1 MTWLATIC
9 EAKDMKKT
17 LQKLF
22 GGVSFGALDVGFRSA
37 AGLFALILGLL
48 APMGAEG
55 YSLLQNDRI
64 LLMNNDGKMLAFV
77 SNQGYNDTDP
87 AAATYWVHTG
97 DIVPPL
103 APVKYLLAGTNH
115 VMYAKDGTKYWELEN
130 CRAGSCT
137 VVGNSGRNYIPW
149 SKTSKSI
156 TSPFAANIPATAA
169 GASTV
174 GSVILRNIAGAA
186 VYSPWYEEGIG
197 TIYFDAVN
205 SFVNATS
212 TRLVLEVATNLTE
225 EALNEGLLFSREVD
239 DYSKYDWKVCP
250 FALFTVSGGKLTEV
264 QESTTNVV
272 LASTATADGMF
283 YRMRSCLNYR
293 EPIRFRIRRENA
305 EVGAADT
312 AGLVQLDNI
321 IASYP
326 PMYARL
332 HRYGEDYDDGLSGAQ
347 VIGFLGDFDQSF
359 LSCKGGK
366 VNARAW
372 VEFVRNSGSTLESKI
387 LNPRL
392 IWRWRYLNQVINPW
406 QSLAFDQ
413 TDVSS
418 KNLVTSN
425 LVTVAGIP
433 LGDGVGDIEYFFTA
447 EVSAPYYLVKDYAFD
462 TAVGYGTGWTEE
474 ITATTN
480 RAVFSVEDGLPSNG
494 TDYFV
499 RIREAESPYEW
510 VKLCTSLTTNGTT
523 GVVKEDFRMEL
534 VGTNTWRYCFY
545 VPTNSIGETLKF
557 HFEGKK
563 LEVDP
568 ENAFKFVASTNVWKC
583 DLSTVP
589 YLPYTSVA
597 GEGFANDVA
606 VKLDNAST
614 HLIIEINDALQSYSV
629 SHGTYQNFNAW
640 TDAMEGYRGNA
651 KYDEENPTNGASAT
665 GVSDTKKKF
674 VANMADWEMQGY
686 TDPFWFEDF
695 DTDDQDAFPRYK
707 PFDSATTPLN
717 GWTAGHAQWI
727 PGVRGSAAIAASV
740 ESAAVQLEGRGQGYV
755 ALDKDSNMPRG
766 IGTVTFAARVAQEP
780 RFDDFAVYGDGFSLT
795 DYAIS
800 AKLSMSRIYQASLSP
815 SDMSPAQPSVSLV
828 GHYRVSKGCYEYRI
842 TRVAS
847 DQLCCALYK
856 WRPDSS
862 GMTATLLASNVIT
875 SASSTYAKPGPGQTA
890 FSGFNNMLVPGSNNE
905 DTKTAW
911 TGAYMFM
918 FDKGDGS
925 VYVKCAL
932 SNSRNSRSLSED
944 RSNLKDVLVYTDTT
958 DPLLKG
964 SYGVGSTDCNASF
977 GYLMLHN
984 PADAGNYSAG
994 IDYAG
999 VAQKG
1004 TLDGDDWEYFSGRW
1018 RQIPPTESILGTY
1031 GALGAT
1037 MPTNQT
1043 IRLQFKNDENGWFD
1057 SGYEAIVSSYSTN
1070 RYEFAP
1076 CVSPDYKV
1084 RLITG
1089 GNTYDEVR
1097 TDVVVDDV
1105 EITAWRAAD
1114 YPNLNATGKNG
1125 QSAQWVYMAGTLES
1139 SAEIEGPGTV
1149 AVGAAGTNGYAF
1161 SFSAAGV
1168 YNVVPKMDLEIDR
1181 ILLVGGGGAGGNVM
1195 GGGGGGGQVYEI
1207 DLGTN
1212 GIVAAE
1218 GTKFSV
1224 TVGGG
1229 GAADSGNN
1237 QNAGKDGG
1245 QTSITINGK
1254 TYTAKGGG
1262 GGGGWSSSAGRSGA
1276 SGGGASNQ
1284 ASGGAATAGNKGGN
1298 GANGRGGGG
1307 GGAGEAGG
1315 DYTLGYTTVAKTTEA
1330 TRNLQNAYWADGGKG
1345 GDGVANDIT
1354 GEWVYYGGGGGGGA
1368 GWSAGASYNYGG
1380 DGGKGGGGRGAD
1392 AYGSGTKDKV
1402 TVGNGVDGLGGGGGG
1417 GGGWNDNNAHK
1428 AARGGKGGNGVVILH
1443 MKSASKVCTLQPSRG
1458 DIEFSQGLRSP
1469 YLENGLSM
1477 FSFNYA
1483 NANSNS
1489 VLWLQV
1495 CTNDVIEGE
1504 SSMSAQ
1510 LTKADPLDGR
1520 WNTIRTFAFT
1530 NATPKELA
1538 SGACSHFMSLRS
1550 PYRGFLRLV
1559 VAPEVMQ
1566 YCAEHEGPDR
1576 DVDYGK
1582 ITITSIHCYDE
1593 PPLDQRSWWGWNLHT
1608 EGWNTDDKQYAYLFD
1623 SPDGLSASL
1632 NFSSKNI
1639 DNTKPDARG
1648 IGLMQPELE
1657 LEYAANN
1664 SFVQSPPLTNGI
1676 GTVTFRARTFTTN
1689 QVKSSYVTLFGS
1701 SEPDSYQV
1709 EVPDDWTELAT
1720 FKITNTTYQTFK
1732 WSTTDDTTKF
1742 YAVRLEVNGSRHGR
1756 SPGSPA
1762 SWEKPKE
1769 VPIERVW
1776 VDEITAS
1783 EPIAPR
1789 IVFRDVR
1796 PFRSGL
1802 SDTVNPKP
1810 VTNVT
1815 DLSEQPILGES
1826 WGLQAT
1832 VEPQQMS
1839 DELKEETVKVYCA
1852 FYNGISPWGFN
1863 NWSNKVSFIELE
1875 KVGSNLVFR
1884 STYNNAASIIG
1895 PDMATSGVF
1904 PKSVWQYYVWAEY
1917 EDKQGVRHVHG
1928 LESSEWQPP
1937 SWYYGI
1943 KNLNETYGSN
1953 LPDRFSGYTILDS
1966 ISPQRAWLNEVN
1978 ISDVGDYADYD
1989 NQFIEIA
1996 VPQNADLSDWRI
2008 DVVDLNVYRGTI
2020 AVFGSGNANITSK
2033 TGTRPGVDNTN
2044 HYTFVSLRSP
2054 DTAKAGNCPGAD
2066 GIWNKTPIDTQN
2078 PDYKG
2083 ESASLAVYDG
2093 QLRYYQPY
2101 GLALIRPSGII
2112 EHQVVVQGTN
2122 IYEGLVREWAYS
2134 GTNLLAKIRAKD
2146 GENSH
2151 WFFAGKD
2158 MWPGTLGVFRSHG
2171 EDASC
2176 WTNKMIAT
2184 PSELN
2189 KMADGTLQSIDPDWF
2204 LQPNGTNV
2212 WIYANVLGAHTHQKV
2227 GANTN
2232 NSAVVIIR
2240 KGDSTNIVYTTDSW
2254 YQIGE
2259 VTTNGV
2265 TVAGARGRGSRTD
2278 TPAHTWTLHLKDV
2291 NETITV
2297 NVDDER
2303 SKDVADAKLDV
2314 SDPYY
2319 PAIMSWLTELGDDL
2333 SGLHFAEQ
2341 WDLSNTKVADLDIK
2355 DMYWLNIDPT
2365 QEGWVLKAGMGGVGA
2380 SMSSA
2385 AAPGGASLAA
2395 VAPVPYED
2403 KVLGSLTN
2411 VRVLVTMMI
2420 TNQVTGDVRKP
2431 DRIQGLEP
2439 GSSSYAYDGSSN
2451 WTSATFKICGALQ
2464 KEGVQDKFYPLRW
2477 FVFGPASFDE
2487 NFQSKIEIS
2496 DPHSKSSPGYFNG
2509 WHDYPDIP
2517 VFYKWKLNADPANYD
2532 TTEMLKANSLYQ

>member
-1 MTWLATIC
+1 
-9 EAKDMKKT
+9 MKKT

-48 APMGAEG
+48 APMGVDG
-55 YSLLQNDRI
+55 YQKLGSDRV
-64 LLMNNDGKMLAFV
+64 LLMNNDTNVLCAV
-77 SNQGYNDTDP
+77 SCQGYSDTDTSKE
-87 AAATYWVHTG
+87 TYWEHSAETGYSKMTYLKPGIYHTLFKNVG
-97 DIVPPL
+97 EGRKIL
-103 APVKYLLAGTNH
+103 WHLHG
-115 VMYAKDGTKYWELEN
+115 
-130 CRAGSCT
+130 CRAGSGS
-137 VVGNSGRNYIPW
+137 VVSSGRNYIKW
-149 SKTSKSI
+149 SQTSESI
-156 TSPFAANIPATAA
+156 NAA
-169 GASTV
+169 GAYNITAAKDV
-174 GSVILRNIAGAA
+174 GSVVFRNTTDACL
-186 VYSPWYEEGIG
+186 YSPYYEEGVG
-197 TIYFDAVN
+197 TVYFDAVN
-205 SFVNATS
+205 TFSNSLTGTLVVQVSTNSVDDGTFSFTNEEDNVWITCPLDVLALKKTIFKGKPKYIVS
-212 TRLVLEVATNLTE
+212 VLEENVE
-225 EALNEGLLFSREVD
+225 EV
-239 DYSKYDWKVCP
+239 
-250 FALFTVSGGKLTEV
+250 KL
-264 QESTTNVV
+264 ESE
-272 LASTATADGMF
+272 AGADTMSYRVRVPIFNFLGM
-283 YRMRSCLNYR
+283 YRGPL
-293 EPIRFRIRRENA
+293 RFRIKRTT
-305 EVGAADT
+305 ADST
-312 AGLVQLDNI
+312 AVETTALVLVDNVV
-321 IASYP
+321 ASYP
-326 PMYARL
+326 PMATQLRQ
-332 HRYGEDYDDGLSGAQ
+332 YGEYDVTRTGSDVL
-347 VIGFLGDFDQSF
+347 GFVGDFSTPILGLGQEKISP
-359 LSCKGGK
+359 
-366 VNARAW
+366 RAYYD
-372 VEFVRNSGSTLESKI
+372 VITNSGIVVTDRTSMFSVSNAK
-387 LNPRL
+387 L
-392 IWRWRYLNQVINPW
+392 IGRWRYLNQIVGEW
-406 QSLAFDQ
+406 QTIDMEVDNNIGVLTGGHF
-413 TDVSS
+413 
-418 KNLVTSN
+418 
-425 LVTVAGIP
+425 IP
-433 LGDGVGDIEYFFTA
+433 PFKSVGDYEYYFVAEQTA
-447 EVSAPYYLVKDYAFD
+447 PCYEVVDYTGTDLAKPYGSTWSEAI
-462 TAVGYGTGWTEE
+462 TAV
-474 ITATTN
+474 TN
-480 RAVFSVEDGLPSNG
+480 RANYVDETPAGG
-494 TDYFV
+494 HDYFV
-499 RIREAESPYEW
+499 RIRESESPYEW
-510 VKLCTSLTTNGTT
+510 VKLCTSLTTNGTA

-597 GEGFANDVA
+597 GEEYGNDVA

-674 VANMADWEMQGY
+674 VANMSDWEIQGY
-686 TDPFWFEDF
+686 TDPFWREDF
-695 DTDDQDAFPRYK
+695 NTDDLVTFPRYL
-707 PFDSATTPLN
+707 PFDTAVTPLN
-717 GWTAGHAQWI
+717 GWEVGHAQWI
-727 PGVRGSAAIAASV
+727 PGDRGSAAIAASV

-755 ALDKDSNMPRG
+755 ALDKTSNMPRG
-766 IGTVTFAARVAQEP
+766 IGTVTFGARVAQAP
-780 RFDDFAVYGDGFSLT
+780 RFDDFAVYGDGASLE
-795 DYAIS
+795 DYAVS
-800 AKLSMSRIYQASLSP
+800 AKITMSRQATSNWNP
-815 SDMSPAQPSVSLV
+815 TDISPAQPSVSLI
-828 GHYRVSKGCYEYRI
+828 GYYREKKGCYEYRI
-842 TRVAS
+842 TRIAS

-856 WRPDSS
+856 WKPVSGS
-862 GMTATLLASNVIT
+862 GMTAYLLASNVVT
-875 SASSTYAKPGPGQTA
+875 SVNNSAYAKPGPGQTS
-890 FSGFNNMLVPGSNNE
+890 FSNFQNMLVPGSGENA
-905 DTKTAW
+905 KASWTA
-911 TGAYMFM
+911 AYLFL
-918 FDKGDGS
+918 FNRGDGS
-925 VYVKCAL
+925 VYLECML
-932 SNSRNSRSLSED
+932 SNSRNNKSILAE
-944 RSNLKDVLVYTDTT
+944 SNDAKGNFKKVLVFTDSS
-958 DPLLKG
+958 DAPFLKG

-977 GYLMLHN
+977 GDIRYHL
-984 PADAGNYSAG
+984 PADGGNYSAG

-999 VAQKG
+999 TSVAPEIS
-1004 TLDGDDWEYFSGRW
+1004 GDDWAFYLDRW
-1018 RQIPPTESILGTY
+1018 QQPKSTETEFGT
-1031 GALGAT
+1031 GSLNAV
-1037 MPTNQT
+1037 MPSSQT
-1043 IRLQFKNDENGWFD
+1043 IRLQFKDDEHGWFD
-1057 SGYEAIVSSYSTN
+1057 SGYEAIVTSYSTN

-1076 CVSPDYKV
+1076 CVSPDYGV

-1229 GAADSGNN
+1229 GAADSGDN

-1330 TRNLQNAYWADGGKG
+1330 TRDLQNAYWADGGKG

-1417 GGGWNDNNAHK
+1417 GGGWNDSNAHK

-1458 DIEFSQGLRSP
+1458 DVEFSQGLRSP

-1664 SFVQSPPLTNGI
+1664 SFVQCPPLTNGI

-1689 QVKSSYVTLFGS
+1689 QAHSSYVTLFGS

-1709 EVPDDWTELAT
+1709 EVPEDWTELAT

-1762 SWEKPKE
+1762 SWEKPK
-1769 VPIERVW
+1769 
-1776 VDEITAS
+1776 
-1783 EPIAPR
+1783 
-1789 IVFRDVR
+1789 
-1796 PFRSGL
+1796 
-1802 SDTVNPKP
+1802 
-1810 VTNVT
+1810 
-1815 DLSEQPILGES
+1815 
-1826 WGLQAT
+1826 
-1832 VEPQQMS
+1832 
-1839 DELKEETVKVYCA
+1839 
-1852 FYNGISPWGFN
+1852 
-1863 NWSNKVSFIELE
+1863 
-1875 KVGSNLVFR
+1875 
-1884 STYNNAASIIG
+1884 
-1895 PDMATSGVF
+1895 
-1904 PKSVWQYYVWAEY
+1904 
-1917 EDKQGVRHVHG
+1917 
-1928 LESSEWQPP
+1928 
-1937 SWYYGI
+1937 
-1943 KNLNETYGSN
+1943 
-1953 LPDRFSGYTILDS
+1953 
-1966 ISPQRAWLNEVN
+1966 
-1978 ISDVGDYADYD
+1978 
-1989 NQFIEIA
+1989 
-1996 VPQNADLSDWRI
+1996 
-2008 DVVDLNVYRGTI
+2008 
-2020 AVFGSGNANITSK
+2020 
-2033 TGTRPGVDNTN
+2033 
-2044 HYTFVSLRSP
+2044 
-2054 DTAKAGNCPGAD
+2054 
-2066 GIWNKTPIDTQN
+2066 
-2078 PDYKG
+2078 
-2083 ESASLAVYDG
+2083 
-2093 QLRYYQPY
+2093 
-2101 GLALIRPSGII
+2101 
-2112 EHQVVVQGTN
+2112 
-2122 IYEGLVREWAYS
+2122 
-2134 GTNLLAKIRAKD
+2134 
-2146 GENSH
+2146 
-2151 WFFAGKD
+2151 
-2158 MWPGTLGVFRSHG
+2158 
-2171 EDASC
+2171 
-2176 WTNKMIAT
+2176 
-2184 PSELN
+2184 
-2189 KMADGTLQSIDPDWF
+2189 
-2204 LQPNGTNV
+2204 
-2212 WIYANVLGAHTHQKV
+2212 
-2227 GANTN
+2227 
-2232 NSAVVIIR
+2232 
-2240 KGDSTNIVYTTDSW
+2240 
-2254 YQIGE
+2254 
-2259 VTTNGV
+2259 
-2265 TVAGARGRGSRTD
+2265 
-2278 TPAHTWTLHLKDV
+2278 
-2291 NETITV
+2291 
-2297 NVDDER
+2297 
-2303 SKDVADAKLDV
+2303 
-2314 SDPYY
+2314 
-2319 PAIMSWLTELGDDL
+2319 
-2333 SGLHFAEQ
+2333 
-2341 WDLSNTKVADLDIK
+2341 
-2355 DMYWLNIDPT
+2355 
-2365 QEGWVLKAGMGGVGA
+2365 
-2380 SMSSA
+2380 
-2385 AAPGGASLAA
+2385 
-2395 VAPVPYED
+2395 
-2403 KVLGSLTN
+2403 
-2411 VRVLVTMMI
+2411 
-2420 TNQVTGDVRKP
+2420 
-2431 DRIQGLEP
+2431 
-2439 GSSSYAYDGSSN
+2439 
-2451 WTSATFKICGALQ
+2451 
-2464 KEGVQDKFYPLRW
+2464 
-2477 FVFGPASFDE
+2477 
-2487 NFQSKIEIS
+2487 
-2496 DPHSKSSPGYFNG
+2496 
-2509 WHDYPDIP
+2509 
-2517 VFYKWKLNADPANYD
+2517 
-2532 TTEMLKANSLYQ
+2532 